1 MYMHTNYIPLKRD
14 LDTEIN
20 AYAKNIRTYI
30 YIDRYVCMYAYID
43 LGIAVYV
50 CIYIEREGLYI
61 HIYVCVYI
69 CL

>member
-50 CIYIEREGLYI
+50 CIYI
-61 HIYVCVYI
+61 
-69 CL
+69 